1 MNVRVVAGVH
11 FPDKPAGKRTFVR
24 ETTRWQ
30 AIVDG
35 IRSVDEALPKS
46 AYRIHSALMDVFVM
60 AELRRREAM
69 GEYQVGSDQLS
80 WEDIL
85 GAEPD
90 GAFSGPRRA

>member
-1 MNVRVVAGVH
+1 MRFRSVAGVE
-11 FPDKPAGKRTFVR
+11 FPEKPAGRRAFVR

-30 AIVDG
+30 AVVEG

-80 WEDIL
+80 WKDIL

-90 GAFSGPRRA
+90 GAVSRA